1 MPQNTQQPMT
11 SNKPYLLRALHEW
24 IVDNGCTPYLYINT
38 QAKHLRLPAHLA
50 DENPLVL
57 NSSPKAC
64 KDLQLTNDAISF
76 QARFSGQVFTVHLP
90 MDAIIAIVARETGQ
104 GMTFE
109 WDGPTADSDENNNS
123 HSEKS
128 GDNGDKQEKPRKSGL
143 KIVR

>member
-1 MPQNTQQPMT
+1 MHQNTQQPMT

-38 QAKHLRLPAHLA
+38 QANNLRLPAHLA
-50 DENPLVL
+50 NENPLVL

-64 KDLQLTNDAISF
+64 KDLQLTNTDISF

-90 MDAIIAIVARETGQ
+90 IDAIIAIVARENGQ

-109 WDGPTADSDENNNS
+109 WDESSADVDENNNS
-123 HSEKS
+123 HSENN
-128 GDNGDKQEKPRKSGL
+128 GDSGDKQEKLRKSGL